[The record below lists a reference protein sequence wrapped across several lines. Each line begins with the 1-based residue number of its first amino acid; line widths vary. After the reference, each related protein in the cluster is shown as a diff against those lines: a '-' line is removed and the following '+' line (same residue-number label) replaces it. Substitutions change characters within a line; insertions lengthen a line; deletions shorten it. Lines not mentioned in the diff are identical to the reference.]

1 MKVAVLALTPG
12 GLVTARRICR
22 LFSGSYLFCH
32 PRLRGRYKSASG
44 KGKRDKGAFRT
55 AYYGGDLQVF
65 IARIFKYFN
74 AIIFVS
80 ATGIAVRLIAPC
92 LRNKKTDPAII
103 AVDDTGR
110 FAISLLGGHQGGA
123 NDLTEQIAAGIG
135 AISVIT
141 TATDRHHLLA
151 FDLLARRRGWALEHS
166 GDMKKISAAQ
176 LAGAEICIYSDLLLV
191 PKDKDGKFEL
201 PPRSVLVTE
210 AAHLHKARH
219 GVVLLSNH
227 RELPSLPPGLPFVII
242 RPRNIVAG
250 IGCRRGMPGPLIM
263 AALKEALREAGR
275 VPEGLV
281 ALATIE
287 LKAGEK
293 GLREAADLLNVPLH
307 VFSREQIQSVE
318 HLFADSPFVR
328 QHTGAG
334 AVAEP
339 CAYLGSGGAALILGK
354 RAGNGITVA
363 LAEKPLTGINQ

>member
-32 PRLRGRYKSASG
+32 PRLQGRHESASVR
-44 KGKRDKGAFRT
+44 GKRNQGAFRT
-55 AYYGGDLQVF
+55 AYYSGDLQAF
-65 IARIFKYFN
+65 IAGIFRYFN

-92 LRNKKTDPAII
+92 LQNKQTDPAII

-110 FAISLLGGHQGGA
+110 FAVSLLGGHQAGA
-123 NDLTEQIAAGIG
+123 NDLTEQIAAAIG
-135 AISVIT
+135 AIAVIT
-141 TATDRHHLLA
+141 TATDRNDILA
-151 FDLLARRRGWALEHS
+151 FDLLARRRGWVLEHN

-176 LAGAEICIYSDLLLV
+176 LEGAQISIYCDLPLARQR
-191 PKDKDGKFEL
+191 DGKFDL
-201 PPRSVLVTE
+201 PPYSRLVTE
-210 AAHLHKARH
+210 ATQLHKVHH
-219 GVVLLSNH
+219 GAVLLSNH

-242 RPRNIVAG
+242 RPRSIVAG
-250 IGCRRGMPGPLIM
+250 IGCRRGIPAPLIIT
-263 AALKEALREAGR
+263 ALKEALREAGR
-275 VPEGLV
+275 VTEGLV
-281 ALATIE
+281 ALYTIE

-293 GLREAADLLNVPLH
+293 GLREAADFFNVPLH

-318 HLFADSPFVR
+318 HLFAGSQFVR

-354 RAGNGITVA
+354 RAGIGITVA
-363 LAEKPLTGINQ
+363 LAEIPITGLYN